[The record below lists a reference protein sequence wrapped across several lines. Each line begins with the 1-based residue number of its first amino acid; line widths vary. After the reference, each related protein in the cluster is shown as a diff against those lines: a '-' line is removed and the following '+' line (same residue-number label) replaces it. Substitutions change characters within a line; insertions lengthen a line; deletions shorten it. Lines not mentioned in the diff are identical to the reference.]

1 MKKLILSA
9 SICGFTFTATPA
21 FAQDESAESSYL
33 SLGVGIWD
41 VTQDDD
47 MATDLRV
54 EYRHGDPLFWKI
66 KPWGGLEATTDGSIW
81 GGVGVLADFKPAQN
95 IYITPSFGVGLYTD
109 GGSDKDLD
117 HPIEFRSQLEAGY
130 EFDNTHRLGVAFG
143 HISNADLGDDNPGT
157 EILNVYYHM
166 PVGSLF

>member
-1 MKKLILSA
+1 MKKFALLAIALGFLASA
-9 SICGFTFTATPA
+9 LPA
-21 FAQDESAESSYL
+21 QAQESADQSYL

-41 VTQDDD
+41 ITQDDD
-47 MATDLRV
+47 IATDFRV

-81 GGVGVLADFKPAQN
+81 GGAGVLADFKPADN
-95 IYITPSFGVGLYTD
+95 IYITPSFGVGLYTE
-109 GGSDKDLD
+109 GSSDKDLD
-117 HPIEFRSQLEAGY
+117 YPIEFRSQLEAGY
-130 EFDNTHRLGVAFG
+130 EFMNKHRVGVSFG

-166 PVGSLF
+166 PIGSMF